1 MITTQDC
8 EKGRKFCLP
17 ELKHYYHYYH
27 VKAVTVRDRAG
38 MFSGYYTDNII
49 EKLKILVICRMCTS
63 HCRDGRFM

>member
-38 MFSGYYTDNII
+38 MLSKWVIYREFH
-49 EKLKILVICRMCTS
+49 EKVKIVDYMSYLY
-63 HCRDGRFM
+63 FPL